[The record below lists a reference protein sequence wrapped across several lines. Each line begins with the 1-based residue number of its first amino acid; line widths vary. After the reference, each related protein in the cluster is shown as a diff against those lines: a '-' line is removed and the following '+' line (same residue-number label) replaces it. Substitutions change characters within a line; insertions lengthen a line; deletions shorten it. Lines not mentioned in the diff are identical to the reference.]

1 MIRSQARLDRL
12 QSITGMSKRSIRKLC
27 EDKIVRGI
35 DICPRHLPYLNYEN
49 SSDWYIGHMKEP
61 HIKSSTNAKTTAPLN
76 IICIDI
82 GPKLPNNNSNKSYPF
97 FLIDRATS
105 MIFIYF
111 GKTKDQF
118 TDILDKFYIEV
129 VKPSSYQWNMLQSD
143 GDSVILDEKVINK
156 LKDLQVN
163 YQISAPYKHCQNG
176 FVERNIGLAYNI
188 ARMFMNQLKV
198 SSQFL
203 GEALNHACYMLNH
216 ARIPRGMHI
225 TPSEAFTSIKPDINN
240 IPMFYQ
246 WGVSYMSKEER
257 KGKGKMMPK
266 ARRLR
271 FLGIASH
278 YKDSYL
284 TYDPNNLTV
293 KVRHDV
299 HWFREDSKANEER
312 ALKTASITPV
322 PNNLE
327 EALQGQDRDQWLEAL
342 HKEIKECIN
351 RGTFRES
358 QNNKTRPIMKSKIV
372 LTIKDDGTY
381 KCRWVACGYSQV
393 YGQDYRET
401 YSPTVQFR
409 SIVSMLHVGAT
420 MDYEMSIV
428 DIGNAYLETK
438 LDRPITMLVPPFL
451 KFIMGWNVEYI
462 DILGGL
468 YGLKQ
473 AGLLWYLLLSKILTE
488 YGLIKSDFDECC
500 FSHPSDIIMVAIYVD
515 DILIISAEQGSIDS
529 LINYLK
535 NKLVKVKHE
544 QGDEFTFLGVRITRD
559 RAGRSV
565 SLYQQSYIE
574 SILGQELDSD
584 MLPSRVPLKEDI

>member
-1 MIRSQARLDRL
+1 M
-12 QSITGMSKRSIRKLC
+12 
-27 EDKIVRGI
+27 
-35 DICPRHLPYLNYEN
+35 
-49 SSDWYIGHMKEP
+49 
-61 HIKSSTNAKTTAPLN
+61 PL
-76 IICIDI
+76 
-82 GPKLPNNNSNKSYPF
+82 GPL
-97 FLIDRATS
+97 
-105 MIFIYF
+105 
-111 GKTKDQF
+111 
-118 TDILDKFYIEV
+118 
-129 VKPSSYQWNMLQSD
+129 
-143 GDSVILDEKVINK
+143 
-156 LKDLQVN
+156 
-163 YQISAPYKHCQNG
+163 
-176 FVERNIGLAYNI
+176 
-188 ARMFMNQLKV
+188 
-198 SSQFL
+198 
-203 GEALNHACYMLNH
+203 
-216 ARIPRGMHI
+216 
-225 TPSEAFTSIKPDINN
+225 
-240 IPMFYQ
+240 
-246 WGVSYMSKEER
+246 
-257 KGKGKMMPK
+257 
-266 ARRLR
+266 
-271 FLGIASH
+271 
-278 YKDSYL
+278 
-284 TYDPNNLTV
+284 
-293 KVRHDV
+293 
-299 HWFREDSKANEER
+299 
-312 ALKTASITPV
+312 
-322 PNNLE
+322 
-327 EALQGQDRDQWLEAL
+327 
-342 HKEIKECIN
+342 
-351 RGTFRES
+351 
-358 QNNKTRPIMKSKIV
+358 
-372 LTIKDDGTY
+372 
-381 KCRWVACGYSQV
+381 ACGYSQV

-515 DILIISAEQGSIDS
+515 DILIISAKQGSIDS

-584 MLPSRVPLKEDI
+584 MLPSEFQ